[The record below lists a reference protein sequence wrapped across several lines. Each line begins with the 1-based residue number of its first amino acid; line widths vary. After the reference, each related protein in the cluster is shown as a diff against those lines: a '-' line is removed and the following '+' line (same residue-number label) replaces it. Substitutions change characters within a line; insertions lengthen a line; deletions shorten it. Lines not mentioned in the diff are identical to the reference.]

1 MAYTLAEAAR
11 VTGKSRA
18 TLSSAIKSGRIAA
31 VKDAAG
37 TLHIDPA
44 ELHRVYPRASP
55 PAPETAAPVSL
66 HPRGTDTS
74 VIAAVVRKAAVPMA
88 HTPVAL
94 HTVPRADRP
103 VAPDTA
109 PAAAAPE
116 SVPETVSESMPE
128 TVPETVSLHARLDA
142 ALGRLADKDAII
154 ADLREDRDRWRQQAT
169 ALLAPVPSVPPRKGL
184 FARLFGR

>member
-116 SVPETVSESMPE
+116 SVPETVS
-128 TVPETVSLHARLDA
+128 LHARLDA